1 MVFLHKQLKVF
12 NVNKIK
18 NKETYNSKSQVMK
31 AKNLYYVMAL
41 CAGAAVC
48 TPANAQDIF
57 VDDAATVTEFT
68 CDNTNH
74 YFANWRDNWFIE
86 IGAGANQTL
95 VERGINSEAMK
106 QVDAAKWTASYS
118 FGFGRWVSP
127 YIGFRFKALG
137 GAMHFSSPLD
147 YNVDPTSSKAFVHFK
162 SVNLQVEMLWDM
174 LNSINYNPN
183 RVFSIIPFFGLGGA
197 ASWDFKA
204 AGEDWPPFEG
214 VNNMA
219 ADRKIHSKRVQWTL
233 PVSAGIQFRL
243 RLCKYV
249 DFFAEARAQF
259 YGDNWNN
266 YATGKSVDALVS
278 AMGGFNFN
286 IGGRGWNTFNEC
298 NYVSQIA
305 ALNGQVNDLRAQ
317 LLACGQE
324 VANLQA
330 QLPCPAQKE
339 CKNAPLMAT
348 VRFTI
353 NSDAI
358 NPLEKVNIYNMAEW
372 LKANPSEKIVLVGY
386 ADRNTGNAA
395 YNMGLSER
403 RANAVAKVLT
413 DEYGIDPS
421 RLTVKWDGSDVQ
433 PYNNEAQNDWN
444 RIVIFTQE

>member
-1 MVFLHKQLKVF
+1 
-12 NVNKIK
+12 
-18 NKETYNSKSQVMK
+18 MK
-31 AKNLYYVMAL
+31 AKKLYLMLL
-41 CAGAAVC
+41 CAGSLVC
-48 TPANAQDIF
+48 SSANAQDVF
-57 VDDAATVTEFT
+57 VDDAVSVTEFT

-74 YFANWRDNWFIE
+74 YFSNWRNNWFIE
-86 IGAGANQTL
+86 IGAGASVPL
-95 VERGINSEAMK
+95 VERGINNRAMK
-106 QVDAAKWTASYS
+106 TLDAAKWTATYS

-137 GAMHFSSPLD
+137 GSYHFDAPLD
-147 YNVDPTSSKAFVHFK
+147 PNTNYEDAFIHMK

-174 LNSINYNPN
+174 LNSINYNPK

-197 ASWDFKA
+197 ASWDFKSQ
-204 AGEDWPPFEG
+204 GKDWPPFMG
-214 VNNMA
+214 VNNNA
-219 ADRKIHSKRVQWTL
+219 AYKSFHSKRVQWTL
-233 PVSAGIQFRL
+233 PVSAGIQFRF

-259 YGDNWNN
+259 YGDNFNN
-266 YATGKSVDALVS
+266 YSTGNSIDAVVS

-324 VANLQA
+324 VAKLQA
-330 QLPCPAQKE
+330 QLPCPEQKD
-339 CKNAPLMAT
+339 CVNAPLMST

-353 NSDAI
+353 NSDKI
-358 NPLEKVNIYNMAEW
+358 LPTEEVNIYNMAEW
-372 LKANPSEKIVLVGY
+372 LKANPNEKIMVVGY
-386 ADRNTGNAA
+386 ADKDTGTSD

-413 DEYGIDPS
+413 DTYGIDPD
-421 RLTVKWDGSDVQ
+421 RLTVKWDGSDIQ
-433 PYNNEAQNDWN
+433 PYSTNDWN
-444 RIVIFTQE
+444 RIVIFTQK